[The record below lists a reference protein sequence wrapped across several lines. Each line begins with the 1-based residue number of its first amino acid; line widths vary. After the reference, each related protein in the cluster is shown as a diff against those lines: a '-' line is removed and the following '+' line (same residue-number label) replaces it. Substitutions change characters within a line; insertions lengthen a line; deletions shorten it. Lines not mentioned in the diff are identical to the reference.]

1 MIIGAQLY
9 TVRDFCKTT
18 DDLAE
23 TLKKVAD
30 IGYTEVQLS
39 GVCDYDAAWMAEQ
52 LKANGLRASITHFAY
67 DRIVNDTE
75 ATIAFH
81 KTMNTRYIGLGSIPN
96 FKKLGGTE
104 EVVNRYM
111 DAIAP
116 AVEKISAAGLKF
128 MYHNH
133 NMEVLRYP
141 DGTNVL
147 ERMCERFPADKYGIT
162 LDTYWVVAGGA
173 DPVVWLPK
181 LKGRVNCVHF
191 KDMIYN
197 IEDTAV
203 RMAPIGWGNM
213 NYPAILKACVDS
225 DVEVAYIEQDRCY
238 DEDPFHCLKKSY
250 DYLTAQGFH

>member
-39 GVCDYDAAWMAEQ
+39 GVCDYDAGWMADQ

-81 KTMNTRYIGLGSIPN
+81 KTMNTPYIGLGSIPN
-96 FKKLGGTE
+96 FKKLGCSE
-104 EVVNRYM
+104 EALNSFM
-111 DAIAP
+111 D
-116 AVEKISAAGLKF
+116 
-128 MYHNH
+128 
-133 NMEVLRYP
+133 
-141 DGTNVL
+141 VL

-173 DPVVWLPK
+173 DPVAWLPK

-191 KDMIYN
+191 KDMVYN
-197 IEDTAV
+197 AEDTAV

-213 NYPAILKACVDS
+213 NYPAILKACVES

-250 DYLTAQGFH
+250 DYLVAQGFR